1 MDRDS
6 NRPAGIREIAET
18 LGISIGTVDRALHGR
33 SGVSPKTRDK
43 VLKTAQRLN
52 YTPNV
57 VARSLRLNRR
67 LRIGVFLPEQISSF
81 FDPIRDGIRSAAE
94 NWSGSVVEVIF
105 HAYPRLGEGEI
116 KAMQAANW
124 KTFDGVILAPGDP
137 AAMSMLARNCDT
149 DPPLMYVATDAP
161 RTTRLGAVT
170 VDAVVSGAIAAELLG
185 ELLPAGTP
193 VVVFTGDLKVTDH
206 ADKLRGFAASL
217 ATLAPHLSLLPA
229 IQTHELPEGAYD
241 AALEVLRKC
250 PEVGGIYINT
260 ANSLPVLKAAAEVGA
275 LGKVK
280 IITTDLFSELIP
292 LIESKYVFASLYQR
306 PFVQGKTAFEVLC
319 RYLSAG
325 IAPTLTYRMAPHI
338 ILRSN
343 LSLFIDQSRELK

>member
-1 MDRDS
+1 MDQNS
-6 NRPAGIREIAET
+6 SRPTGIRQIAEM

-43 VLKTAQRLN
+43 VLKMAQRLN

-57 VARSLRLNRR
+57 VARNLRLNRR

-81 FDPIRDGIRSAAE
+81 FDPIRDGIRSASE
-94 NWSGSVVEVIF
+94 NWSGSVVDLIF
-105 HAYPRLGEGEI
+105 HAYPRLGEDEI
-116 KAMQAANW
+116 KAMKAANW
-124 KTFDGVILAPGDP
+124 QTYDGVIIAPGDP
-137 AAMSMLARNCDT
+137 AAMSTLPRNSDT
-149 DPPLMYVATDAP
+149 DPPMVYVATDAP
-161 RTTRLGAVT
+161 RTTRLSAVT
-170 VDAVVSGAIAAELLG
+170 IDAVVSGGIAAELLG
-185 ELLPAGTP
+185 ELLPARTP
-193 VVVFTGDLKVTDH
+193 IVVFTGDLKITDH

-229 IQTHELPEGAYD
+229 VETHELPQRAYS
-241 AALEVLRKC
+241 AALEVLQKR

-260 ANSLPVLKAAAEVGA
+260 ANSLPVLRAAAEVGA

-292 LIESKYVFASLYQR
+292 MIESKHVFASLYQR

-319 RYLSAG
+319 RYLSVG
-325 IAPTLTYRMAPHI
+325 IAPTHVNLMAPHI

-343 LSLFIDQSRELK
+343 LSLFIDQLEN

>member
-1 MDRDS
+1 MDRNS
-6 NRPAGIREIAET
+6 TRPAGIREIAET
-18 LGISIGTVDRALHGR
+18 LGVSIGTVDRALHGR

-52 YTPNV
+52 YTPNI
-57 VARSLRLNRR
+57 VARNLRLNRR
-67 LRIGVFLPEQISSF
+67 LRIGVFRPEQISSF

-94 NWSGSVVEVIF
+94 NWSGSVVELVF
-105 HAYPRLGEGEI
+105 HTYPRLGEGDI
-116 KAMQAANW
+116 KALKAASW
-124 KTFDGVILAPGDP
+124 QTFDGVILAPGDP
-137 AAMSMLARNCDT
+137 AAMSALPRNPET
-149 DPPLMYVATDAP
+149 DPPMVYVATDAP
-161 RTTRLGAVT
+161 RTTRLSAIT
-170 VDAVVSGAIAAELLG
+170 VDAVISGGIAAELLG
-185 ELLPAGTP
+185 DLVPPGTP

-229 IQTHELPEGAYD
+229 IETHELPQGAYE
-241 AALEVLRKC
+241 AALEVLRKR
-250 PEVGGIYINT
+250 PEVGGIYITT

-280 IITTDLFSELIP
+280 IITTDLFPELVP
-292 LIESKYVFASLYQR
+292 MIESRSIFASLYQR

-319 RYLSAG
+319 RYLSVG
-325 IAPTLTYRMAPHI
+325 IAPTHVNRMAPHI

-343 LSLFIDQSRELK
+343 LSLFIDRHRKLK